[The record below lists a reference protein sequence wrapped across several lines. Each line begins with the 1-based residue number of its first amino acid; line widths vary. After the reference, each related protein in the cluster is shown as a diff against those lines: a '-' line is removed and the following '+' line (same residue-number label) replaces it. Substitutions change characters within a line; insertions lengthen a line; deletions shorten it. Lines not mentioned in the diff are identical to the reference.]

1 MRYRLRHVALLML
14 VILPPAFLA
23 GCTGSSARDNPGGRP
38 AEGAAQATERA
49 VTPHAP
55 VPGKG
60 TDPTPAAVANE
71 VTIDNFAFQPAELT
85 ISVGTRV
92 TWVNRDDV
100 PHTATD
106 SARPRRF
113 DSGTLDT
120 DGRYAHDF
128 SQPGTYEYFCAVHP
142 HMTGRIIVK

>member
-1 MRYRLRHVALLML
+1 
-14 VILPPAFLA
+14 
-23 GCTGSSARDNPGGRP
+23 
-38 AEGAAQATERA
+38 
-49 VTPHAP
+49 
-55 VPGKG
+55 
-60 TDPTPAAVANE
+60 VANE

-85 ISVGTRV
+85 VSVGTRV

-106 SARPRRF
+106 TARQRRF

-120 DGRYAHDF
+120 DGRYTHVF